1 MRNFLVPFGVL
12 VLCVACLAQS
22 HSNLQVSLSL
32 SDEKAVYKVG
42 EPILLRLTFSAS
54 VSASLNITTTDP
66 ASPVDRLVVSPTK
79 GVCPWLE
86 DQDHGHPYSPD
97 YAAIA
102 RVDPGKSQI
111 VELPL
116 NAVYRFDA
124 PGRYTVYVVTT
135 RVQAGTPEKPERP
148 DALTTNSV
156 SFDIPTMTDEE
167 EATRAASLEQR
178 IREANS
184 MSSAQRYAEELDWL
198 TGDPSARVKLS
209 LLLHPKEFYPFGVD
223 VTKGLWIAR
232 NRAFVVEQLE
242 KALQDPSQDL
252 SAGSTLLQTAIA
264 LRARL
269 NASANPNRPSEPLPM
284 EEVENGYLKQI
295 VASLPERSGASLL
308 TAAQT
313 VLTRLAARKDVSGP
327 EFAAVR
333 EVVITHLAEVNEYN
347 VDWLLNSFGT
357 YLRDPRLTPVLM
369 QILASQRD
377 RALNL
382 ERTAVIR
389 QLIKIAPQD
398 SRTEVVNEVCGDNPT
413 MIQYLGEVPFL
424 TLPETDSCLQRKIHA
439 ALDARKPLPLQWATA
454 FTTRFASAAI
464 FDDLIA
470 LYQRSGT
477 TWDKQAQGYML
488 AYLVRWNPQRG
499 MPLLEAALPRT
510 MSPPD
515 SNITYALGRA
525 GYIPAVDSFWRECLI
540 GSPPELAAEA
550 AYQMSE
556 AGPNEDQALLRARL
570 SDWRAQWKGREI
582 PPSEGRFEGELA
594 QAVMR
599 GAHWQLSKDDMQSVA
614 SGCLS
619 DTCRTRFASI
629 AAR

>member
-1 MRNFLVPFGVL
+1 MRRSQLSFVL
-12 VLCVACLAQS
+12 VLSSACLAQPPS
-22 HSNLQVSLSL
+22 KVQVNLSL
-32 SDEKAVYKVG
+32 AGEKTVYKIG
-42 EPILLRLTFSAS
+42 EPILLRLAFSAS
-54 VSASLNITTTDP
+54 VGTSLNMTTTVP
-66 ASPVDRLVVSPTK
+66 ASPVDRLVLSPMK
-79 GVCPWLE
+79 GVFPWLE
-86 DQDHGHPYSPD
+86 DQDRGHPYMPD
-97 YAAIA
+97 YAAMA
-102 RVDPGKSQI
+102 RIEPGRSQTVD
-111 VELPL
+111 LPL

-124 PGRYTVYVVTT
+124 PGHYTVYVVTR
-135 RVQAGTPEKPERP
+135 RVQVGTPETPERP

-156 SFDIPTMTDEE
+156 SFDIQTMADEE
-167 EATRAASLEQR
+167 EATRAAELEQR
-178 IREANS
+178 IRQANS
-184 MSSAQRYAEELDWL
+184 MASAQRYAEELDWL

-242 KALQDPSQDL
+242 KALQDPAQDL
-252 SAGSTLLQTAIA
+252 PAGSTLLQTAIA
-264 LRARL
+264 LRTSL
-269 NASANPNRPSEPLPM
+269 NASANPNRQSEPLPT
-284 EEVENGYLKQI
+284 EEVESGYLKQI

-313 VLTRLAARKDVSGP
+313 AFTRLAARKDVSGP

-333 EVVITHLAEVNEYN
+333 EIVITHFAEVNEYN

-357 YLRDPRLTPVLM
+357 YLRDPRLVPVLK

-377 RALNL
+377 PILNG

-389 QLIKIAPQD
+389 QLVKIAPQD

-413 MIQYLGEVPFL
+413 MIQILGEVPFL

-439 ALDARKPLPLQWATA
+439 ALDAKKPLPLQWATA
-454 FTTRFASAAI
+454 FTARFASAAI
-464 FDDLIA
+464 FDDLFA

-510 MSPPD
+510 VSPPD

-556 AGPNEDQALLRARL
+556 AGPKEDQALLARC
-570 SDWRAQWKGREI
+570 E
-582 PPSEGRFEGELA
+582 
-594 QAVMR
+594 
-599 GAHWQLSKDDMQSVA
+599 
-614 SGCLS
+614 
-619 DTCRTRFASI
+619 
-629 AAR
+629 AR